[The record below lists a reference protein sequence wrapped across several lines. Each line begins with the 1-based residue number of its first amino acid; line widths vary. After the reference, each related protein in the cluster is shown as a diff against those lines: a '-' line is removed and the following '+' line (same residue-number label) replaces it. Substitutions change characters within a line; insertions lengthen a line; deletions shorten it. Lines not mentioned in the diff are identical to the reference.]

1 MIEMNGFIIFERDD
15 EFSEDE
21 NQVKKLSKTLASL
34 KITPDSILYLTA
46 SFVGEEA
53 TDHNFD
59 IQIVENIA
67 VEEPTAKYLK
77 RGLPSTQPA

>member
-1 MIEMNGFIIFERDD
+1 M
-15 EFSEDE
+15 
-21 NQVKKLSKTLASL
+21 KKLSKTLASL

-53 TDHNFD
+53 TDRNFD

-77 RGLPSTQPA
+77 RGITKIQAAEV